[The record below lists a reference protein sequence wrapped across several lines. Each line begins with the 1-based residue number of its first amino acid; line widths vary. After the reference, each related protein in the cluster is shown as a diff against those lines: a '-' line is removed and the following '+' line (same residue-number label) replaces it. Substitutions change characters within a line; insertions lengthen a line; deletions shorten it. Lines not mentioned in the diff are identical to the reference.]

1 MPSQEWFK
9 DNPKIS
15 AYISQSLNQRLE
27 KWMRERN
34 IRKVSQALTT
44 ILEEHLGVVQP
55 SPVMQPTLNLDRLDA
70 LEGKLQASP
79 RN

>member
-9 DNPKIS
+9 DNPKVS
-15 AYISQSLNQRLE
+15 AYISQDLNQRLE
-27 KWMRERN
+27 AWMRERN

-55 SPVMQPTLNLDRLDA
+55 SSIVQPALNFDRLDA
-70 LEGKLQASP
+70 LEGKLKASLK
-79 RN
+79 N